1 MIKSALFSTVICGA
15 LIASPVLAA
24 GTSSSAQDNPQ
35 TTGQQRSDPSN
46 AGTEAPNQRSTTSG
60 EITSGNSP
68 KGLSFDEL
76 DRNSDGKLDE
86 DELNRYG
93 STAAGNAQSRDT
105 DQGEQMLERYDS
117 DNDGALTEEE
127 LKSGNKSRTGMDP
140 DKAEM

>member
-1 MIKSALFSTVICGA
+1 MIKTALFSTVICGA

-24 GTSSSAQDNPQ
+24 GSSSSTQENPQ

-76 DRNSDGKLDE
+76 DRNGDGKLDE

-93 STAAGNAQSRDT
+93 STAAGNEQSRDT

>member
-1 MIKSALFSTVICGA
+1 MIKTALFSTVICGA

-24 GTSSSAQDNPQ
+24 GSSSSTQENPQ